1 MTSKTKTLLIESKCP
16 GAIVIPGDDPG
27 KPTIIP
33 AGRSQMAEPEW
44 EAIKPRLGPHASQVS
59 AVGQALG

>member
-1 MTSKTKTLLIESKCP
+1 MPSKDKTLLIESKCP
-16 GAIVIPGDDPG
+16 GAIVVPSDDPG

-33 AGRSQMAEPEW
+33 AGRSQMAEPDW
-44 EAIKPRLGPHASQVS
+44 EALKPRLGSFASQVS

>member
-1 MTSKTKTLLIESKCP
+1 MPSKDKTLLIESKCP
-16 GAIVIPGDDPG
+16 GAIVVPSDDPG

-44 EAIKPRLGPHASQVS
+44 EAVQPRLRALSSQVS